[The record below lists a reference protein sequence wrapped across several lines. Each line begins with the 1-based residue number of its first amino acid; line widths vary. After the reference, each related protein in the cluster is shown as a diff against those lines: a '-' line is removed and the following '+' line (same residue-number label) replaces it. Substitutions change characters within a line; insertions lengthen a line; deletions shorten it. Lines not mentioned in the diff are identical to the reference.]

1 MGVGVEVNDLHF
13 MIVDVFSIFTK
24 ANPEFVISIVKSPCR
39 VNCVGQQVERN
50 LAVLWKKG
58 RSRESKSKHDG
69 AEMWCWR
76 RGRGESAS

>member
-50 LAVLWKKG
+50 LAVLWEEGKVERIK
-58 RSRESKSKHDG
+58 EQ
-69 AEMWCWR
+69 A
-76 RGRGESAS
+76 